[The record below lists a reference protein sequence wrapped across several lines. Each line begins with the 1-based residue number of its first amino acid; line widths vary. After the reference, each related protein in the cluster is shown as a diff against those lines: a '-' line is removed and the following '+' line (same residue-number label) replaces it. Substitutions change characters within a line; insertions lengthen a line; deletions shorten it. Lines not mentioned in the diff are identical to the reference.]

1 MGRHKDIFKTPE
13 YRHIEEN
20 LDDIL
25 KELEEDEEYKDL
37 TLPEEWD
44 REFREAMEN
53 AQKESRK
60 KRKRRQILAAAAAVV
75 VLIGVS
81 AVGLGTKAVQGDGIL
96 ALFESSVEI
105 GDKRYVEHGT
115 DGGMELDEKYL
126 KEIFFSASNLEE
138 LNQQIENEIK
148 RPFFR
153 VNWIPEN
160 MVIKSAVYNR
170 DFNVLNIEC
179 ESETGEEW
187 FVISQQIILQHETK
201 TNVSDEEKL
210 FEVENDY
217 LNDKISIYKSI
228 KDGYLIFQI
237 ERNNTRLDFTGSVSV
252 EEGKQIAESIMFE

>member
-115 DGGMELDEKYL
+115 DGGMEISDD
-126 KEIFFSASNLEE
+126 SASEVVFAAQNPVE
-138 LNQQIENEIK
+138 LYQQIEDELK
-148 RPFFR
+148 TPFFR
-153 VNWIPEN
+153 LEWIPEEFH
-160 MVIKSAVYNR
+160 IQEAVYNR
-170 DFNVLNIEC
+170 DYKVLNIEFGD
-179 ESETGEEW
+179 EDQEEW
-187 FVISQQIILQHETK
+187 FYISEESILSHGTK
-201 TNVSDEEKL
+201 SGISDNQKLFDVQNTSLEEKIG
-210 FEVENDY
+210 V
-217 LNDKISIYKSI
+217 YKSI
-228 KDGYLIFQI
+228 KDNLIMFEI
-237 ERNNTRLDFTGSVSV
+237 ERNNIRLDFVGNVTEKNVK
-252 EEGKQIAESIMFE
+252 EIAGNIIFE

>member
-1 MGRHKDIFKTPE
+1 MGRRKDIFKTPE

-37 TLPEEWD
+37 TLPDEWD
-44 REFREAMEN
+44 REFREVMEN

-60 KRKRRQILAAAAAVV
+60 KRKHKQILAAAAVLV

-81 AVGLGTKAVQGDGIL
+81 GVGLRTKVVQGDGIL
-96 ALFESSVEI
+96 ELFESSVEV
-105 GDKRYVEHGT
+105 GDRRYVGHGT
-115 DGGMELDEKYL
+115 DSGLEFDESDL
-126 KEIFFSASNLEE
+126 NEIVFSAENIEE

-160 MVIKSAVYNR
+160 TTIKSAVYNS

-179 ESETGEEW
+179 AGDVEDEW
-187 FVISQQIILQHETK
+187 FFISQQTILQHEAK
-201 TNVSDEEKL
+201 TNVSDKEKL
-210 FEVENDY
+210 FDVENTY
-217 LNDKISIYKSI
+217 LQEPISIYKSI
-228 KDGYLIFQI
+228 KDDYLIFQT
-237 ERNNTRLDFTGSVSV
+237 EQNNIRLDFTGRIS
-252 EEGKQIAESIMFE
+252 EEDGKKIAESIMFE